1 MYLCNCVSGLVFCD
15 VTPLSVSASPSVLGR
30 DVLTFDMGRLCSVPL
45 VPRHNTSN
53 QVKVTVGVR
62 PRDSLSAGEQFGVT
76 VTVLMD
82 GTDMA
87 LGWMAG
93 AAPQPGDAAD
103 VDGEEQTS
111 EAPQSGDA
119 NDVTEAGD
127 TTQSDDGIDVDD
139 GGAAGDTQGQSD
151 SSDVGDGQAGTNAGT
166 DGTSVDIGE
175 MNLIMLHTWQKLR
188 LFPLFYCHV
197 IYCLK

>member
-1 MYLCNCVSGLVFCD
+1 MS
-15 VTPLSVSASPSVLGR
+15 TSPSVLGR

-62 PRDSLSAGEQFGVT
+62 PRDSLSAGDQFGVT

-82 GTDMA
+82 GSDMA
-87 LGWMAG
+87 LGWLAG
-93 AAPQPGDAAD
+93 AAPQPGDVAD
-103 VDGEEQTS
+103 VAGEGPTS

-127 TTQSDDGIDVDD
+127 VTQSDAGTDVDD
-139 GGAAGDTQGQSD
+139 GGSVGDTQDQSN

-166 DGTSVDIGE
+166 DGTSVDVGE
-175 MNLIMLHTWQKLR
+175 INLIMLHT
-188 LFPLFYCHV
+188 
-197 IYCLK
+197 